1 MAKWIGERSVR
12 RDAFSPETYGFE
24 LAKGAA
30 GMLWRVRPD
39 AGTVDCLL
47 AGQIVGMTGV
57 GVTVDWHRR

>member
-1 MAKWIGERSVR
+1 
-12 RDAFSPETYGFE
+12 
-24 LAKGAA
+24 
-30 GMLWRVRPD
+30 MLWRVRPD